1 MKRFV
6 GIFLTACILTT
17 VFAGCNSISDDG
29 NSSNAGDDT
38 ASTASVD
45 EALVSQQFA
54 ELDKTEL
61 NVTEVADA
69 LKNGIE
75 FTDELSEVPLE
86 MALSRY
92 GLTAEQVTEGKVYQ
106 SGGATAEEIVVLKV
120 ADGQMDSV
128 MGQIFVYVDNRKA
141 DFQDYNPEELDKL
154 ESPVLYQPGNY
165 LILCLSNDNDK
176 AEEIIEGFINA

>member
-17 VFAGCNSISDDG
+17 VFAGCSSISDDG

-38 ASTASVD
+38 VSTASID
-45 EALVSQQFA
+45 EAAVSQAFA

-75 FTDELSEVPLE
+75 FTDELSEVSLE
-86 MALSRY
+86 MALTRY
-92 GLTAEQVTEGKVYQ
+92 GLTAEQVTEGKIYQ
-106 SGGATAEEIVVLKV
+106 KRRCNCRRNCRAQSSRQVKWIRSWDRFLFT
-120 ADGQMDSV
+120 
-128 MGQIFVYVDNRKA
+128 
-141 DFQDYNPEELDKL
+141 
-154 ESPVLYQPGNY
+154 
-165 LILCLSNDNDK
+165 
-176 AEEIIEGFINA
+176 